1 MYVNPSDVKRESQRL
16 GMADEFVR
24 GQAAELQTRKRT
36 LAQLRATWKRDF
48 KAASKTKGSTGKGGH
63 RSKMALLESVRKMLE
78 QQERNMASEAKQLAS
93 VGEYLRLRQEKLNLV
108 ETSFSGAGDY
118 APPEQG
124 VMSRLE
130 VREQSPAPLGHPVR
144 GLTSCRWLCRAL
156 SASLVA
162 WCA

>member
-108 ETSFSGAGDY
+108 ETSFSGAGDLFKRFGLGS
-118 APPEQG
+118 ADAE
-124 VMSRLE
+124 VFDFAHVALARLE
-130 VREQSPAPLGHPVR
+130 PTWTLR
-144 GLTSCRWLCRAL
+144 
-156 SASLVA
+156 
-162 WCA
+162 

>member
-130 VREQSPAPLGHPVR
+130 VRERSLVPLHHPMR
-144 GLTSCRWLCRAL
+144 GLMGCRWLGRAL
-156 SASLVA
+156 SASSVA